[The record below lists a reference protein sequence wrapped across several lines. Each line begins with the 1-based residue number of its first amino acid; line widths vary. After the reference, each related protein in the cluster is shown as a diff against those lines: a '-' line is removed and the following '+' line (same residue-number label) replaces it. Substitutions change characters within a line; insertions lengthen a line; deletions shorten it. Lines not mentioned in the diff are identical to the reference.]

1 MSPKPQ
7 LLIFDLDGTLVDSCR
22 DLATAVNLMR
32 RSYGLPPLTVETI
45 TGFVGDGVRLLVTR
59 ALQGTTIDIDEAMQ
73 VQAPL
78 YREHLLDETALYPG
92 VREGLH
98 RLRELGHVLAVG
110 TNKPADACER
120 ILEHFRIRP
129 LFAQVMG
136 GGSTPHLKPHPEML
150 QIMMRATGV
159 VPGDTWM
166 IGDHHTD
173 LESGRRAGAHCI
185 FLSYGYGNKGTET
198 PDRTC
203 HSFNEVVGLFEEG
216 ACPVRDSALRG
227 ADCE

>member
-32 RSYGLPPLTVETI
+32 RSYGLPPLSVETV

-59 ALQGTTIDIDEAMQ
+59 AVQGTTIDIDEAMR

-92 VREGLH
+92 VWEGLH
-98 RLRELGHVLAVG
+98 RLRELGHLLAVG

-120 ILEHFRIRP
+120 ILQHFKIRP

-150 QIMMRATGV
+150 QVMMKVTGFA
-159 VPGDTWM
+159 PGDTWM
-166 IGDHHTD
+166 IGDNHTD
-173 LESGRRAGAHCI
+173 LESGRRAGAHCV
-185 FLSYGYGNKGTET
+185 FLSYGYGHQGTEK
-198 PDRTC
+198 PDLTIP
-203 HSFNEVVGLFEEG
+203 SFHDVVGLFEQASLPG
-216 ACPVRDSALRG
+216 
-227 ADCE
+227 

>member
-120 ILEHFRIRP
+120 ILQHFRIRP

-185 FLSYGYGNKGTET
+185 FLSYGYGNKGAET

-216 ACPVRDSALRG
+216 AWPVRDSALRG
-227 ADCE
+227 ADRE